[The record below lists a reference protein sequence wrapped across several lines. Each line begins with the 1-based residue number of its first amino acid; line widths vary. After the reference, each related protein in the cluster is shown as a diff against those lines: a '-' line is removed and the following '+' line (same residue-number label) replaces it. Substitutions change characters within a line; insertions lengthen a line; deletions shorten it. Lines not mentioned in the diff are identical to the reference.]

1 MCIKNIVKHSVADVN
16 LLLKDIKIKRIKRK
30 KIIIKMIIDTNTDY
44 IHRVNGIP
52 LFYNPSG
59 SNSSGSF
66 NSLPLYSLYATPSPP
81 CDFIMTSENTQE
93 SLSPPLIITLTPP
106 LSPSSS
112 TVCGSNNNDQSQR
125 RGSVIMKVEN
135 CQITPCAN
143 DTQQISIDHVCRWEN
158 CYR

>member
-1 MCIKNIVKHSVADVN
+1 
-16 LLLKDIKIKRIKRK
+16 
-30 KIIIKMIIDTNTDY
+30 MIMDSKSDY

-52 LFYNPSG
+52 LFYNPS
-59 SNSSGSF
+59 SGGFRTSI
-66 NSLPLYSLYATPSPP
+66 SPYLLYATPSPP
-81 CDFIMTSENTQE
+81 CDFTMTSEITQQSPQ

-112 TVCGSNNNDQSQR
+112 TVGSSNNDQSQR

-143 DTQQISIDHVCRWEN
+143 DTQTQQISIDHVCRWEN